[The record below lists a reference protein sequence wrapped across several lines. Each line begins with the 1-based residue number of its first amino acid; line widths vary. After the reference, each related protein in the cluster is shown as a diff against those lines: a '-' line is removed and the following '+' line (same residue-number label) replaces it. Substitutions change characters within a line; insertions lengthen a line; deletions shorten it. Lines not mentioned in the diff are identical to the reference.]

1 MSKYSWDD
9 SNSAPQDLRPRIL
22 LKDWNL
28 RLDYFYIFGALAS
41 LIGLF
46 IEDLGAQTFRDYSLW
61 LIAKGL
67 SIVGIYALW
76 RLIKVFLEMR
86 GINTIALWS
95 ILLIGAIGGLF
106 QTFCLKFFITLFYLN
121 DNSSLEIRL
130 ISSAIMAAIW
140 LPVQSVT
147 ITNFQKFRK
156 LRLSLQEQLLE
167 MEVIDLA
174 RKRLQVLNEEII
186 STQIGELVSR
196 SSLTVNREWED
207 AVSSKSKEKL
217 PEITRALA
225 TDHLRV
231 LAHDIADLKT
241 HPSVGKHWWSIDER
255 LSLTLFDAIIRS
267 VRTRPLNPEWF
278 VLVLIGTI
286 ELPLLRRQDWPVSL
300 YVLIIFAIT
309 TYLIHLLGLFL
320 FRLSPKEAV
329 VINLFV
335 YLANAIIPFQ
345 LIKLLPQYDS
355 NPRYPVAFA
364 IVLLVVT
371 LSGHLAQAGLI
382 RQEDLIGI
390 ERETLEKIRLENAQV
405 NLELARTTRKWAQH
419 IHGNVQSRL
428 HAYSLV
434 LEQAQLREDAAG
446 VERAIEEIRRTLLDL
461 NAEQAQI
468 YSDSLE
474 NEVASICELWDGIVG
489 FKLVID
495 PVLKDLIDPR
505 VADITKCVSEAITN
519 SVRHGSAE
527 KIFIE
532 IYKRNE
538 TIVLKI
544 QDDGLGFTE
553 VKLGLGS
560 SVFDTT
566 TEGDWNLVRDAFNRK
581 TLLTLQFNLAVPRV
595 GVEPTLGGF

>member
-1 MSKYSWDD
+1 MSKFSWDD
-9 SNSAPQDLRPRIL
+9 ANSKPQDLRPRIL
-22 LKDWNL
+22 LKSWNL

-46 IEDLGAQTFRDYSLW
+46 VEDLGAQTFRDYSLW

-67 SIVGIYALW
+67 SIVGVYAFW
-76 RLIKVFLEMR
+76 RLIKVFLDTR

-95 ILLIGAIGGLF
+95 ILLIGAAGGFF
-106 QTFCLKFFITLFYLN
+106 QAFCLKFFVNLFYLN

-130 ISSAIMAAIW
+130 ISSAIIAAIW
-140 LPVQSVT
+140 LPAQSVT
-147 ITNFQKFRK
+147 IANFMKFRK

-174 RKRLQVLNEEII
+174 RKRLRVLDEEII

-207 AVSSKSKEKL
+207 AVLSKSKEKL

-231 LAHDIADLKT
+231 LAHDISDLRT

-278 VLVLIGTI
+278 VLVLVGTI

-300 YVLIIFAIT
+300 YVLLIFAIT
-309 TYLIHLLGLFL
+309 TYLIHLIGLLL
-320 FRLSPKEAV
+320 FKLSPKEAIFIN
-329 VINLFV
+329 VIIYV
-335 YLANAIIPFQ
+335 ANAIIPFQ
-345 LIKLLPQYDS
+345 LIKLLPRYES
-355 NPRYPVAFA
+355 NPRYPIAFA
-364 IVLLVVT
+364 FVLLVVT

-390 ERETLEKIRLENAQV
+390 EKETLEKIKLENAQV
-405 NLELARTTRKWAQH
+405 NLELARITRKWAQH

-434 LEQAQLREDAAG
+434 LEQAQLREDADG

-461 NAEQAQI
+461 NAEQNQI
-468 YSDSLE
+468 YSESLE
-474 NEVASICELWDGIVG
+474 KEVASICELWDGIVS
-489 FKLVID
+489 FNLIIE
-495 PVLKDLIDPR
+495 PSLKDLLDPK
-505 VADITKCVSEAITN
+505 VADITKSVSEAITN
-519 SVRHGSAE
+519 AVRHGSAE
-527 KIFIE
+527 NIDIE

-538 TIVLKI
+538 ILILKV
-544 QDDGLGFTE
+544 QDDGMGFSE
-553 VKLGLGS
+553 VKPGLGS
-560 SVFDTT
+560 SVFDSA
-566 TEGDWNLVRDAFNRK
+566 TEGNWNLVRDAFNRK
-581 TLLTLQFNLAVPRV
+581 TILTLQINLAVPRV

>member
-1 MSKYSWDD
+1 MSKFSWDD
-9 SNSAPQDLRPRIL
+9 SNSTPQDLRPRIL
-22 LKDWNL
+22 LKSWGL

-41 LIGLF
+41 LVGLF
-46 IEDLGAQTFRDYSLW
+46 VEDLGAQTFRDYSLW

-67 SIVGIYALW
+67 SIVGVYGFW
-76 RLIKVFLEMR
+76 RLIKVFLDTR

-95 ILLIGAIGGLF
+95 ILLIGAAGGFF
-106 QTFCLKFFITLFYLN
+106 QTYCLKFFITLFYLN

-140 LPVQSVT
+140 LPAQSVT
-147 ITNFQKFRK
+147 ITNFLKFRK

-174 RKRLQVLNEEII
+174 RKRLRVLDEEII

-207 AVSSKSKEKL
+207 AVLSKSKEKL

-231 LAHDIADLKT
+231 LAHDISDLRT

-278 VLVLIGTI
+278 VLVLVGTI
-286 ELPLLRRQDWPVSL
+286 ELPLFRRQDWPVSL
-300 YVLIIFAIT
+300 YVLLIFAIT
-309 TYLIHLLGLFL
+309 TYLIHLLGLLL
-320 FRLSPKEAV
+320 FKLSPKEAIF
-329 VINLFV
+329 INV
-335 YLANAIIPFQ
+335 TIYVANAIIPFQ
-345 LIKLLPQYDS
+345 LIKLLPQYEP
-355 NPRYPVAFA
+355 NPRYPIAFA
-364 IVLLVVT
+364 FVLLVVT

-390 ERETLEKIRLENAQV
+390 EKETLEKIKLENAQV
-405 NLELARTTRKWAQH
+405 NLELARITRKWAQH

-434 LEQAQLREDAAG
+434 LEQAQLREDADG

-461 NAEQAQI
+461 NAAQNQI
-468 YSDSLE
+468 YSESLE
-474 NEVASICELWDGIVG
+474 EEVASICELWDGIVS
-489 FKLVID
+489 FNLIIE
-495 PVLKDLIDPR
+495 PTLKDLLDPK
-505 VADITKCVSEAITN
+505 VADITKSVSEAITN

-527 KIFIE
+527 NIDIE

-538 TIVLKI
+538 TLVLKV
-544 QDDGLGFTE
+544 QDDGMGFSE
-553 VKLGLGS
+553 VKPGLGS
-560 SVFDTT
+560 SVFDSA
-566 TEGDWNLVRDAFNRK
+566 TEGNWNLVRDAFNRK